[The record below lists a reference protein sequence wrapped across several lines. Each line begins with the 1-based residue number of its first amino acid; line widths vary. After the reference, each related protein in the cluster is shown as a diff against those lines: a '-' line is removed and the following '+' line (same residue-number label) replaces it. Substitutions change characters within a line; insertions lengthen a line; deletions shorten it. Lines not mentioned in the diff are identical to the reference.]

1 MKKNENIKSVLLYD
15 IILFIFA
22 TAFTMLVPS
31 FLNYP
36 PNSYNTEFETTIDAG
51 LYYNVQ
57 AFAVILVGF
66 VISNIYF
73 IISFKSLEKYK
84 KYIGKDDEESK
95 QQIEEIKKN
104 CFKMPPKVYIV
115 NAIVPSLSIILI
127 LLLTGAGAGLA
138 FRIGLLLFAFFLLHG
153 IIAFIFAKNISNKI
167 LQTLGNQERFVGR
180 LRYTFTEK
188 IFLLFFP
195 LILATIIFSTLAGGA
210 VLESEVGENTFKNY
224 QSRFALIDNMVSY
237 DSLDEIINQM
247 NKVEKINSED
257 VFFVIKPLNTRVGDS
272 SLRQRVKE
280 SILYID
286 DQSETGVDEFFIKYT
301 FNVSTNGHTYGYYA
315 SGKQGV
321 FLNTSLKG
329 VPIAYG
335 VLYRIDTGVS
345 FSILTRTS
353 IIMFLISVF
362 FLFYFSKDIGNQVFE
377 LSDNMSKV
385 ANEKNVDYDNKMT
398 VISNDEL
405 GDLVVSFNKILD
417 MEKAHNE
424 QMVKNQ
430 EILIEQERLSSLGQL
445 IGGIAHNL
453 KTPIMSISGASKA
466 LDDLINEYDKSIGND
481 QVNEKD
487 FHEIAN
493 DMHEWNN
500 KINVYLDYMTEIIN
514 TAKGQA
520 VSMNA
525 SMVTEFSIKEL
536 VTRIQI
542 LMKEQLMQFNCEL
555 NLENSVNDDITIKG
569 EISAIIQVLNN
580 LINNAIEAY
589 NKTPGIINLRI
600 FDNKNNVFIE
610 VEDYAGGIPE
620 HIKDKLFRQMIT
632 TKGKDGPGLGLY
644 ICYSTIKGKFNGDL
658 SFVSEKGKGT
668 TFKIVL
674 NKNI

>member
-1 MKKNENIKSVLLYD
+1 
-15 IILFIFA
+15 
-22 TAFTMLVPS
+22 
-31 FLNYP
+31 
-36 PNSYNTEFETTIDAG
+36 
-51 LYYNVQ
+51 
-57 AFAVILVGF
+57 
-66 VISNIYF
+66 
-73 IISFKSLEKYK
+73 
-84 KYIGKDDEESK
+84 
-95 QQIEEIKKN
+95 
-104 CFKMPPKVYIV
+104 
-115 NAIVPSLSIILI
+115 
-127 LLLTGAGAGLA
+127 
-138 FRIGLLLFAFFLLHG
+138 
-153 IIAFIFAKNISNKI
+153 
-167 LQTLGNQERFVGR
+167 
-180 LRYTFTEK
+180 
-188 IFLLFFP
+188 
-195 LILATIIFSTLAGGA
+195 
-210 VLESEVGENTFKNY
+210 
-224 QSRFALIDNMVSY
+224 
-237 DSLDEIINQM
+237 
-247 NKVEKINSED
+247 
-257 VFFVIKPLNTRVGDS
+257 
-272 SLRQRVKE
+272 
-280 SILYID
+280 
-286 DQSETGVDEFFIKYT
+286 
-301 FNVSTNGHTYGYYA
+301 
-315 SGKQGV
+315 
-321 FLNTSLKG
+321 
-329 VPIAYG
+329 
-335 VLYRIDTGVS
+335 
-345 FSILTRTS
+345 
-353 IIMFLISVF
+353 
-362 FLFYFSKDIGNQVFE
+362 
-377 LSDNMSKV
+377 MSKV
-385 ANEKNVDYDNKMT
+385 ANKKNVDYDNKMT

-632 TKGKDGPGLGLY
+632 TKGKDGTGLGLY